1 MAGSRYRKKKHLAS
15 VFHPDG
21 ALYVGD
27 QVSMEVIAPPE
38 AGLNGQKVSLSTGG
52 PAGVKLGE
60 AQFEPYGLGGRIQAT
75 FLWSWD
81 TSGLPAGDH
90 SLTFAVQPDG
100 PVWMETVTLLPRGQL
115 PPVEAQTSWASA
127 KNTCCEVHYLTHTA
141 VERDLSSLLAMMDEQ
156 AEIVSQQM
164 GSPVE

>member
-1 MAGSRYRKKKHLAS
+1 MLPSPTGQASRATGIPWRRRQPLRRKRHLR
-15 VFHPDG
+15 VLFHPDG

-27 QVSMEVIAPPE
+27 LVSMEVIAPPE
-38 AGLNGQKVSLSTGG
+38 AGLKGRKVSLSTGG

-60 AQFEPYGLGGRIQAT
+60 AQFEPYGLGGRLQAT

-81 TSGLPAGDH
+81 TTGLPAGEQ

-115 PPVEAQTSWASA
+115 PPDRSA
-127 KNTCCEVHYLTHTA
+127 ELLGDCE
-141 VERDLSSLLAMMDEQ
+141 ERLLRGALPDPHCSG
-156 AEIVSQQM
+156 A
-164 GSPVE
+164 